1 MCVSLQA
8 TALEQI
14 LRGSTLSPPLGAVK
28 SEPCDTSRD
37 DSDPLDNVG
46 VSTTSPME
54 TIPHRYIQSYPGLS
68 SLPSNLGVVG
78 LSNPS
83 NLANLSNPAGL
94 VSVIMTTTPTSSLQR
109 PQRRSNNPI
118 KCPVCG
124 RYVLFRSEFVKHMRT
139 HTGEKPFG
147 CHLCTYRSAQ
157 RSNLNVHLRS
167 IHKVFH
173 PPGANGGQN
182 SPFVHDGTNTTQLQ
196 HPPPPF
202 NGKPDTSFI

>member
-1 MCVSLQA
+1 MA

-28 SEPCDTSRD
+28 SEPCDNSRD
-37 DSDPLDNVG
+37 NSDPLDNAG
-46 VSTTSPME
+46 VSTSSSME
-54 TIPHRYIQSYPGLS
+54 NIPHRYLQSYHGLS
-68 SLPSNLGVVG
+68 GLSSNLGVVG

-94 VSVIMTTTPTSSLQR
+94 VSVIMSTSPTSSLQR

-173 PPGANGGQN
+173 PSGVIGGHN
-182 SPFVHDGTNTTQLQ
+182 TFGPDGTNTTQLH